1 MLFGFVGL
9 RWWAETEADADAVGV
24 RIDLSL
30 ILWIAEFKVFVVVVI
45 TVVHRRVGSSFS
57 KSGGVGE
64 VEGSSTLT
72 AGWGVC
78 LWPSGGV
85 MSNTFSFV
93 ILTAGDNHGTPSNPP
108 CLACVVHKIL
118 SLQQCFYSV
127 ADK

>member
-9 RWWAETEADADAVGV
+9 RWWAETEADAVGV

-78 LWPSGGV
+78 LWPSGG
-85 MSNTFSFV
+85 SNVQHF
-93 ILTAGDNHGTPSNPP
+93 
-108 CLACVVHKIL
+108 L
-118 SLQQCFYSV
+118 SL
-127 ADK
+127 

>member
-1 MLFGFVGL
+1 MG
-9 RWWAETEADADAVGV
+9 
-24 RIDLSL
+24 IDLSL

-57 KSGGVGE
+57 KSVGVGE

-78 LWPSGGV
+78 LWPSGG
-85 MSNTFSFV
+85 SNVQHFLSFV